1 MKAATENSRSA
12 FRTTITAVRNKLL
25 ADIATEADH
34 RYSLGAKDR
43 SKIRL
48 RSGEAADWAILEPE
62 IENLDE
68 LIREKAYTTANRL
81 AFLFLLEARGLR
93 PVLVLKGTTLSP
105 IRDNQEFFAAL
116 MDGADQGWTYFL
128 DQVWDSLSLELP
140 ALFTRT
146 RLQDALPVPGLTL
159 VWLINEFAKAELA
172 EVWLDDTTPGW
183 LFQYW
188 NDPDRKAIDEKLQN
202 TTSKVESSDLAHK
215 TQLFTERY
223 MVEWLVQNSLG
234 TQWLALCKKRNWE
247 YSINKDNDFWR
258 FYVEQDVSP
267 ELIKAV
273 PDKLEDIKIL
283 DPAMG
288 SGHFLMYT
296 FDYLYL
302 LYKDEDRFSGLTHS
316 NEEIV
321 DLILE
326 NNLHGIDIDNRA
338 VQIAAASLFI
348 KARTY
353 SPEYK
358 LKKMNLVASDLGLA
372 KISDSDPSL
381 QTFVHTM
388 KTQAGLTSSLS
399 LRIFNCLKTA
409 DYMGSLLQ
417 VNEEINRISDIF
429 SHDKNL
435 TRTILIILSRFI
447 QKHDA
452 GEDLGVQSLA
462 EQMQKGMRLI
472 EILGTPFDLVIANP
486 PYLGLGKV
494 IESISDA
501 FQKDYECGK
510 ADMYSIFILRGLNL
524 LKKGGVSA
532 MVTPRGWMFISQF
545 EEMRKKILTETQ
557 FRICGD
563 LHLGA
568 FSDMKDVSV
577 TMFVI
582 QNSKPKKNV
591 SIFVRPVQKQEIR
604 RDQYQVEKN
613 TQGLISQDR
622 TNRFPQERFADI
634 PGSPM
639 IYWWPEEFRQAYLKV
654 KKLGAESDP
663 RQGLATSNN
672 DRYLR
677 KPFEVSVTK
686 IEINDSYEK
695 KQNRIQYIWQ
705 PFVKGANGRRWFEE
719 INDIIRWEQDGL
731 EVKTYASYLY
741 GSASRTI
748 KSQDKYFFHGIAFNS
763 IGSNFLCRLWK
774 YRSVFNVSGAS
785 IFSDNSKKLQVLL
798 SSSLSNYVIQSLNP
812 TINNEIG
819 DIENLPVLDYIADYQ
834 SYLDRARALYDELF
848 ASTETN
854 IEYRY
859 HFLESERFEVEE
871 ARIRDEIDKEILA
884 HFSTDT
890 VKAIYEEIGESP
902 FDYPARE
909 PDFVPDGFAD
919 AYQTSDSI
927 LELAHQYRLHPDY
940 IIDIKNT
947 LGLVHQSLRQK
958 NAFQHL
964 SWAIGVLLGRFDA
977 DTGGLADSSGPGI
990 AVGILEKRASAS
1002 QDWNG
1007 KPGAEKSANADFSAG
1022 PQGLIYLTALDDDE
1036 GFKRPLGRAA
1046 GKESIEALRAI
1057 LEKKHG
1063 REGMSGIWSEI
1074 ERALVEADGRANVGE
1089 WIRLDA
1095 FARHKELYE
1104 NRPIYFPI
1112 VSARKNFFVWVNIH
1126 RWNDGTLSAIL
1137 ANYLKPDRDMLEARV
1152 RGLREDIVQTTDKR
1166 TRVQLED
1173 AVYEYG
1179 RLHEE
1184 LAAFADLVTRIAE
1197 RGPDPSIQ
1205 EAEAAFVMDLDDGV
1219 MVNSAALWELVQGE
1233 WKDPKKWWVT
1243 LSAPAGKKDF
1253 DWSHLAMRY
1262 WPKRVFEK
1270 VKKDPSLAVAHSDY
1284 GAYKG
1289 KDLFAKLHPAAA
1301 KKWNELQGKKIEEK
1315 FVRRDNG
1322 ELEF

>member
-12 FRTTITAVRNKLL
+12 FRSTITAVRNKLL
-25 ADIATEADH
+25 ADIAGEADH

-48 RSGEAADWAILEPE
+48 RAGEEADWAILEPE
-62 IENLDE
+62 IANLDE

-93 PVLVLKGTTLSP
+93 PALVLKGTALSP
-105 IRDNQEFFAAL
+105 IRDNQDFFAAL
-116 MDGADQGWTYFL
+116 LNGADQGWTYFL
-128 DQVWDSLSLELP
+128 NQVWDSLSLELP

-146 RLQDALPVPGLTL
+146 RLQDTLPVPGLTL

-172 EVWLDDTTPGW
+172 DVWLDDTTPGW

-202 TTSKVESSDLAHK
+202 TTNKVESSDLAHK

-234 TQWLALCKKRNWE
+234 SQWLALCKKKNWE
-247 YSINKDNDFWR
+247 YSINKANDFWR
-258 FYVEQDVSP
+258 FYVEQDIQA

-273 PDKLEDIKIL
+273 PETLAEFKIL

-288 SGHFLMYT
+288 SGHFLMYA
-296 FDYLYL
+296 FDYLYM
-302 LYKDEDRFSGLTHS
+302 LYKDEDRFSGS
-316 NEEIV
+316 IRSDEEIV

-326 NNLHGIDIDNRA
+326 SNLHGIDIDNRA

-372 KISDSDPSL
+372 KLSDSDPSL
-381 QTFVHTM
+381 QTFIHAM

-399 LRIFNCLKTA
+399 LRIFNSLKTA

-447 QKHDA
+447 QNHDA

-494 IESISDA
+494 IESIADA
-501 FQKDYECGK
+501 FQKDYACGK

-524 LKKGGVSA
+524 LKKGGISA

-545 EEMRKKILTETQ
+545 EEMRNKILTETQ

-568 FSDMKDVSV
+568 FSDMKDVSA

-582 QNSKPKKNV
+582 QNSKPKKEV
-591 SIFVRPVQKQEIR
+591 SIFVRPVPKQEIR

-613 TQGLISQDR
+613 IQGLISQEC
-622 TNRFPQERFADI
+622 TYRFPQERFVDI
-634 PGSPM
+634 SGSPM
-639 IYWWPEEFRQAYLKV
+639 IYWWPEEFRQVYLKA
-654 KKLGAESDP
+654 KKLREVGEVKTGMNSSNNTRFLRNYWELTYTEIMLNSIEGLSSNIQKWSPYIKGAAGNRWYQSIETVIDWRSNGKHVRIFNLDAP
-663 RQGLATSNN
+663 GGRVQNSEYFFRQGLAFSYTGTNGFFC
-672 DRYLR
+672 RLR
-677 KPFEVSVTK
+677 KFK
-686 IEINDSYEK
+686 
-695 KQNRIQYIWQ
+695 
-705 PFVKGANGRRWFEE
+705 
-719 INDIIRWEQDGL
+719 
-731 EVKTYASYLY
+731 
-741 GSASRTI
+741 
-748 KSQDKYFFHGIAFNS
+748 
-763 IGSNFLCRLWK
+763 
-774 YRSVFNVSGAS
+774 S
-785 IFSDNSKKLQVLL
+785 IFDVQGSSIFCDNPEKMQVLL
-798 SSSLSNYVIQSLNP
+798 SSSISGYISQSFNP
-812 TINNEIG
+812 TIANQVG
-819 DIENLPVLDYIADYQ
+819 DIANIALFDYIVDYQ
-834 SYLDRARALYDELF
+834 SYLDRARSLYDELF

-859 HFLESERFEVEE
+859 HFMESERFEVEE

-884 HFSTDT
+884 HFSPDT

-902 FDYPARE
+902 FDYPAR
-909 PDFVPDGFAD
+909 DGGIVPEGFAE

-927 LELAHQYRLHPDY
+927 LDLAHQFRLHPDT

-947 LGLVHQSLRQK
+947 LQLVHQNQQQK

-977 DTGGLADSSGPGI
+977 DTCGLSDADSS
-990 AVGILEKRASAS
+990 VS
-1002 QDWNG
+1002 
-1007 KPGAEKSANADFSAG
+1007 
-1022 PQGLIYLTALDDDE
+1022 QGLIYLTALDDDE
-1036 GFKRPLGRAA
+1036 GFKRPLGKAA

-1063 REGMSGIWSEI
+1063 REGMSDIWSEI

-1089 WIRLDA
+1089 WIRLEA

-1104 NRPIYFPI
+1104 NRPIYFPL

-1126 RWNDGTLSAIL
+1126 CWNDGTLSAIL

-1184 LAAFADLVTRIAE
+1184 LAAFTDLVTRIAE
-1197 RGPDPSIQ
+1197 RGPDPAIQ
-1205 EAEAAFVMDLDDGV
+1205 EAETSFVMDLDDGV

-1233 WKDPKKWWVT
+1233 WKDPKKWWEI
-1243 LSAPAGKKDF
+1243 LSNPSGKKDF

-1270 VKKDPSLAVAHSDY
+1270 ANSDPSLAVAHSDY

-1289 KDLFAKLHPAAA
+1289 KDLFAKLHPVAA
-1301 KKWNELQGKKIEEK
+1301 KKWKELQGKKIEEK
-1315 FVRRDNG
+1315 FVKRDAG